1 MQALVWD
8 GAAAAVGERAQP
20 AARDDLAILRVR
32 VAGVCSTDL
41 EIVKGYMGFRG
52 ILGHEF
58 VGEVVSGPEDW
69 IGEWKGARAVGEINF
84 ACARCP
90 SCAQGQGRHSPH
102 RRVLGILDA
111 DGAMAQYV
119 ALPTANL
126 HRVPNALADDEAVFT
141 EPVAAACEIL
151 EQLPLGP
158 EQRCVVLGD
167 GKLGLL
173 IAQVLQGSGAR
184 VLAVGKHAEKLGL
197 LSRLGIE
204 TALLGEWCAGAAAER
219 HGTDVVVEATGSP
232 AGFRLAL
239 EAVRPRG
246 TVVLKSTIAEAPS
259 LDLSPIV
266 IDEIQVLGSRC
277 GSFAPALT
285 ALAAGRVQVREL
297 IHDRFPLAQG
307 TRALERAAE
316 PGVLKVLVDC
326 A

>member
-8 GAAAAVGERAQP
+8 GSVATVGERPQP
-20 AARDDLAILRVR
+20 LARDDLALLRVR
-32 VAGVCSTDL
+32 VAGVCSTDI

-52 ILGHEF
+52 VLGHEF
-58 VGEVVSGPEDW
+58 VGEVVGGPVDWIEDW
-69 IGEWKGARAVGEINF
+69 MGARAVGEINF
-84 ACARCP
+84 ACSRCP
-90 SCAQGQGRHSPH
+90 TCARGQGRHCPH

-119 ALPTANL
+119 ALPHANL
-126 HRVPNALADDEAVFT
+126 HRVPDALSDEEAVFT

-158 EQRCVVLGD
+158 EERCVVLGD

-173 IAQVLQGSGAR
+173 IAQVLHGSGAR
-184 VLAVGKHAEKLGL
+184 VLAVGKHAAKLAL
-197 LSRLGIE
+197 LSQIGIE
-204 TALLGEWCAGAAAER
+204 TALLDAWRKRAAAER

-259 LDLSPIV
+259 LDLSPVV

-277 GSFAPALT
+277 GPFEPALA
-285 ALAAGRVQVREL
+285 ALAAGRVRVREL
-297 IHDRFPLAQG
+297 IHDRFSLAQG
-307 TRALERAAE
+307 ARALERAAE